1 MRRVSSWKVFRAA
14 GARSASEEAVEQAH
28 DHAGPGSK
36 FAAAAIDLYFQAFM
50 AGVRFADD
58 RGEAGR

>member
-1 MRRVSSWKVFRAA
+1 M
-14 GARSASEEAVEQAH
+14 EQAH